1 MAVLTMEFYSASL
14 CRAVTF
20 RAILPNDVPPQMR
33 RAPHWDRPAKTLY
46 LLHGYSGTSSDWML
60 NAPMA
65 ELAVKYNLN
74 IIFPAG
80 ENGFYLDGVQTGR
93 KYGTYVGQELVD
105 YTRSVL
111 GLSDRKED
119 TFIGGLSMGGFGAV
133 HTALAWPE
141 TFAKAFTL
149 SGALIIHNLKK
160 LHPGEEDAVANYEYY
175 KLVFGDLETAEQSP
189 VNPEVL
195 VEELLRAG
203 RPLPGLYQAIGTED
217 FLYEENQIFR
227 RFLEERKV
235 PLVYREGP
243 GTHDFVFW
251 REHIEPAIR
260 WLLEEKA

>member
-33 RAPHWDRPAKTLY
+33 CSPHWGRPAKTLY

-160 LHPGEEDAVANYEYY
+160 LHPGEEDAVANY
-175 KLVFGDLETAEQSP
+175 
-189 VNPEVL
+189 
-195 VEELLRAG
+195 
-203 RPLPGLYQAIGTED
+203 
-217 FLYEENQIFR
+217 
-227 RFLEERKV
+227 
-235 PLVYREGP
+235 
-243 GTHDFVFW
+243 
-251 REHIEPAIR
+251 
-260 WLLEEKA
+260 